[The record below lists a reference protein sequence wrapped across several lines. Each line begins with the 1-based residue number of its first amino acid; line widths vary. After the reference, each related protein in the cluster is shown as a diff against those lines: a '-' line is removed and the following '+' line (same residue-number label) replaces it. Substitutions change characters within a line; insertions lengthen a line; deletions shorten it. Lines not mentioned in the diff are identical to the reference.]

1 MLPRCRQPIGNRR
14 ATRGT
19 FISRSNTVFAT
30 IKIQHNRI
38 QPKRPIKPN
47 KTPEK
52 NKNPLLVFLK
62 QTLFLPTLSSVHKQF
77 LNFPVTQKQK
87 KQGLLSSFL
96 MFIQQNKAKSLN
108 FQKS

>member
-1 MLPRCRQPIGNRR
+1 LPRCRQPIGNRR

-52 NKNPLLVFLK
+52 NKNPLCWFFKTTLVSANPEQCAQAILK
-62 QTLFLPTLSSVHKQF
+62 FSGNRKTEKTGIAFPFPHVHPTK
-77 LNFPVTQKQK
+77 
-87 KQGLLSSFL
+87 
-96 MFIQQNKAKSLN
+96 
-108 FQKS
+108 